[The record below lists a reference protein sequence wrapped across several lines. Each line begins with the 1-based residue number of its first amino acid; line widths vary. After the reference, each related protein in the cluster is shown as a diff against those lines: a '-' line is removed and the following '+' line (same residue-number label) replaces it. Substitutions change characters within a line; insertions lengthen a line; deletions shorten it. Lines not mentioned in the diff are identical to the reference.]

1 MFSTKALLLKFLIFI
16 GVYLALTFLFK
27 VPAFQNAFS
36 SVYCSGAAKFLDI
49 TLWDGFFQVTPN
61 VDKNEIEQGL
71 IKVVY
76 GNKAKVNEQISQA
89 RFLGQKKTDLVL
101 REFKVKFEE
110 FFLFMP
116 LFFLA
121 LLSVTPI
128 TLRKKLKNAAIG
140 MLLIFLFSWFKLRL
154 HTLFHFTEVPLGVYE
169 AKGFSLQL
177 LTAVYNNFNIGV
189 GFLFVTL
196 IWGVLCF
203 SGKNWKE
210 MLGRF
215 Y

>member
-1 MFSTKALLLKFLIFI
+1 MFSTKALLLKFFIFI

-27 VPAFQNAFS
+27 VPALQNTLAN
-36 SVYCSGAAKFLDI
+36 VYSFGAAKFLDG
-49 TLWDGFFQVTPN
+49 TLWDGFFQVSPI

-76 GNKAKVNEQISQA
+76 GNEAKVNEQISQA

-110 FFLFMP
+110 FFLFMVV
-116 LFFLA
+116 FFIA

-128 TLRKKLKNAAIG
+128 SVRQKLKNAVIG
-140 MLLIFLFSWFKLRL
+140 LLLIFLFSWFKLRL
-154 HTLFHFTEVPLGVYE
+154 HTLYHFSEVPLGVYE

-177 LTAVYNNFNIGV
+177 LTAIYNNFNIGA

-210 MLGRF
+210 MLTKF